1 MPKINVKNLN
11 RFLLFK
17 LPSAYISGVRV
28 SSISDEKATAYVK
41 HRWINQNPF
50 KSLYWATQGMAAEL
64 VTGILMI
71 KKIEESGSKI
81 SMLVVKQEGGFHK
94 KATGKIVFSC
104 EEGAVIDKVI
114 DAAIKTKE
122 GQSLVLK
129 ATGFDQDNEMV
140 SSFEFT
146 WSIKLKSKK

>member
-1 MPKINVKNLN
+1 MSKINAKNLN
-11 RFLLFK
+11 RYLLFK

-28 SSISDEKATAYVK
+28 RSISDEKATASVK

-71 KKIEESGSKI
+71 KKIKESGSKI
-81 SMLVVKQEGGFHK
+81 SMLVVKQEGSFHK
-94 KATGKIVFSC
+94 KATGNIIFSC
-104 EEGAVIDKVI
+104 DEGAAIDKVI

-129 ATGFDQDNEMV
+129 ASGFDQDNEMV

-146 WSIKLKSKK
+146 WSIKSKS

>member
-1 MPKINVKNLN
+1 MSKINAKNLN
-11 RFLLFK
+11 RYLLFK

-28 SSISDEKATAYVK
+28 RSITDEKATASVK

-71 KKIEESGSKI
+71 KKINESGSKI
-81 SMLVVKQEGGFHK
+81 SMLVVKQEGSFHK
-94 KATGKIVFSC
+94 KATGNIIFSC
-104 EEGAVIDKVI
+104 DEGAAIDKVI

-129 ATGFDQDNEMV
+129 ASGFDQDNEMV

-146 WSIKLKSKK
+146 WSIKSKS

>member
-1 MPKINVKNLN
+1 MSKINAKNLN
-11 RFLLFK
+11 RYLLFK
-17 LPSAYISGVRV
+17 LPSAYISVVRV
-28 SSISDEKATAYVK
+28 RSISDEKATASVK

-71 KKIEESGSKI
+71 KKINESGSKI
-81 SMLVVKQEGGFHK
+81 SMLVVKQEGSFHK
-94 KATGKIVFSC
+94 KATGNIIFSC
-104 EEGAVIDKVI
+104 DEGAAIDKVI

-129 ATGFDQDNEMV
+129 ASGFDQDNEMV

-146 WSIKLKSKK
+146 WSIKSKS

>member
-1 MPKINVKNLN
+1 MSKINAKNLN
-11 RFLLFK
+11 RYLLFK

-28 SSISDEKATAYVK
+28 RSITDENATASVK

-71 KKIEESGSKI
+71 KKIKESGSKI
-81 SMLVVKQEGGFHK
+81 SMLVVKQEGSFHK
-94 KATGKIVFSC
+94 KATGNIVFSC
-104 EEGAVIDKVI
+104 DEGAVIDKVI

-129 ATGFDQDNEMV
+129 ASGFDQDNEMV

-146 WSIKLKSKK
+146 WSIKSKS